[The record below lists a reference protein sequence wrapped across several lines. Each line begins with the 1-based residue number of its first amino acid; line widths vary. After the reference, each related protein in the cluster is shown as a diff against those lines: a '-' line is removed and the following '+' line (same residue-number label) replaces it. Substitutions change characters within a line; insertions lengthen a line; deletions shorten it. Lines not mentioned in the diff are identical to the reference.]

1 MTLCHIFSHYLQFG
15 AFQLES
21 DQHIH
26 HNRYINRELAWIQFN
41 KRVLEEAKNDH
52 HPLLERLKFL
62 IIFTTNLDEFF
73 MIRVSGLKEQYLQNS
88 SELSADGLQAKD
100 QLKNIRASLLPLIEE
115 HELCF
120 NNEVLT
126 SMSKQ
131 GIKIVDLS
139 DLNEGHSAYVK
150 SLFVTDI
157 LPVLTPLAI
166 DPGHPFPRLLNR
178 SLNIVFLLTDHKKV
192 TSKVAVLQVPPILSR
207 LVGINIHPSHQS
219 YVLLEKIIQ
228 EHADILFPG
237 FTIQES
243 HCFRVTRDADLD
255 IAYDEAEDLMNEIA
269 EQVRH
274 RRWGTDAVRLEV
286 EASTSPE
293 VVTMLTNALELTQED
308 VYLTHI
314 PLNMSDFYTF
324 YKLDRPQLKDA
335 PFLSRQY
342 QEFMGTSDEMF
353 ESIKK
358 KDILVH
364 HPFDSFTS
372 SVVRFLQSSATDPN
386 VLAIKITLYR
396 AGGSSPVIEALKTA
410 AVNGKQV
417 TAFVEL
423 RARFDE
429 ENNINWAKE
438 LENVGV
444 HVVYGVLGLKIH
456 SKIAMVVRKE
466 HKIRTYLHLS
476 TGNYNVTTSRLYTD
490 IGYFTSRED
499 FVNDAIHLFNMLT
512 GYSHHEHW
520 DRFSV
525 APHHLRNDILDL
537 ISRETSLSTKE
548 NPGRIIAKMNALVDR
563 DIIDALYK
571 ASQKGVSIDLLIRG
585 VCCLIPNIPG
595 LSDNIRVK
603 SVIGRFLEHSRIFYF
618 GNNQKPEIY
627 LSSADW
633 MPRNFNNRV
642 EIMYPILDKR
652 SFSVLEHIL
661 AGYLMDNVSSWIM
674 DENGDYK
681 RQHIKD
687 DSFNIQQQLLKEL
700 SIGKQYPIKLRSL

>member
-1 MTLCHIFSHYLQFG
+1 MYLNHNLRQHSPNRLCYMEDSSLQYQYF
-15 AFQLES
+15 
-21 DQHIH
+21 
-26 HNRYINRELAWIQFN
+26 NRELAWIEFN
-41 KRVLEEAKNDH
+41 KRVLEEATSDY

-73 MIRVSGLKEQYLQNS
+73 MIRISGLKEQFIQQSN
-88 SELSADGLQAKD
+88 ELSADGLTASQ
-100 QLKNIRASLLPLIEE
+100 QLFRIREQLLPLIES
-115 HELCF
+115 HEDLF
-120 NNEVLT
+120 NTIILP
-126 SMSKQ
+126 SLAKQ
-131 GIKIVDLS
+131 GIKLVNLN
-139 DLNEGHSAYVK
+139 DLNEGHSAYIK
-150 SLFVTDI
+150 GLFVSDI

-178 SLNIVFLLTDHKKV
+178 SLNIVFLLTDHKKSH
-192 TSKVAVLQVPPILSR
+192 SKVAVLQVPPILQR
-207 LVGINIHPSHQS
+207 LVPINIHPNHQS
-219 YVLLEKIIQ
+219 FVFLEHIIQ

-237 FTIQES
+237 YTVQES
-243 HCFRVTRDADLD
+243 HFFRVTRDADLD
-255 IAYDEAEDLMNEIA
+255 IAYDEAEDLMSEIA

-286 EASTSPE
+286 DASTSKD
-293 VVTMLTNALELTQED
+293 VIAMLTNALEITDED

-314 PLNMSDFYTF
+314 PLNMSDLYTL
-324 YKLDRPQLKDA
+324 YKIDKPQLKDV
-335 PFLSRQY
+335 PFLSRQIP
-342 QEFMGTSDEMF
+342 EFLGSASELF
-353 ESIKK
+353 EHIKK

-372 SVVRFLQSSATDPN
+372 SVVRFLQAAATDQD

-410 AVNGKQV
+410 AQNGKQV

-456 SKIAMVVRKE
+456 SKITMVVRKE
-466 HKIRTYLHLS
+466 HKIRTYLHLN

-490 IGYFTSRED
+490 IGYFTCRED

-525 APHHLRNDILDL
+525 APDDLRLTLLDL
-537 ISRETSLSTKE
+537 ISHETTQAKQGK
-548 NPGRIIAKMNALVDR
+548 PGKIIAKMNALVDR

-571 ASQKGVSIDLLIRG
+571 ASQSGVSIDLIVRG

-595 LSDNIRVK
+595 LSEHIRVK

-618 GNNQKPEIY
+618 GNAGDPKLF

-642 EIMYPILDKR
+642 EIMFPILDKR
-652 SFSVLEHIL
+652 SFAMLEHIL
-661 AGYLMDNVSSWIM
+661 SGYLNDTKSSWLLTEQGTYEKN
-674 DENGDYK
+674 DKHSPEL
-681 RQHIKD
+681 
-687 DSFNIQQQLLKEL
+687 NIQQSFLNEL
-700 SIGKQYPIKLRSL
+700 SAFKQFPTKLRSL

>member
-1 MTLCHIFSHYLQFG
+1 LIFCKKNQKSEISTLDKEVITPQYHYF
-15 AFQLES
+15 
-21 DQHIH
+21 
-26 HNRYINRELAWIQFN
+26 NRELAWIEFN
-41 KRVLEEAKNDH
+41 KRVLNEAQSDR

-73 MIRVSGLKEQYLQNS
+73 MIRISGLKEQYLQNS
-88 SELSADGLQAKD
+88 NELSADGLTATQ
-100 QLKNIRASLLPLIEE
+100 QLHEIRNQLLPLIGT
-115 HELCF
+115 HEALF
-120 NNEVLT
+120 NSE
-126 SMSKQ
+126 
-131 GIKIVDLS
+131 IVPSLAKLGVKLIDLN
-139 DLNEGHSAYVK
+139 DLNEGHAAYLK
-150 SLFVTDI
+150 GLFVTDI

-178 SLNIVFLLTDHKKV
+178 SLNIVFLLSDHKKNH
-192 TSKVAVLQVPPILSR
+192 SKVAVLQLPPILQR
-207 LVGINIHPSHQS
+207 LVPINIHPNHQS
-219 YVLLEKIIQ
+219 FVLLEKIIQ

-237 FTIQES
+237 YTVQES

-255 IAYDEAEDLMNEIA
+255 IAYDEAEDLMSEIA

-286 EASTSPE
+286 EASTSPD
-293 VVTMLTNALELTQED
+293 VVKMLAHALDISNDD
-308 VYLTHI
+308 VYLTQI
-314 PLNMSDFYTF
+314 PLNMSDFYTL
-324 YKLDRPQLKDA
+324 YKLDKPQLKDT
-335 PFLSRQY
+335 PFLSRQFP
-342 QEFMGTSDEMF
+342 EFLGTSSEIF
-353 ESIKK
+353 ENIKR

-372 SVVRFLQSSATDPN
+372 SVVRFLQASADDPD

-396 AGGSSPVIEALKTA
+396 AGGSSPVIAALKKA
-410 AVNGKQV
+410 AQNGKQV

-429 ENNINWAKE
+429 ENNIIWAKE

-456 SKIAMVVRKE
+456 CKIAMVVRKE
-466 HKIRTYLHLS
+466 HKIRTYLHLN

-490 IGYFTSRED
+490 IGYFTCRED

-525 APHHLRNDILDL
+525 APDDLRLNIIDL
-537 ISRETSLSTKE
+537 IAKETIQAAQGK
-548 NPGRIIAKMNALVDR
+548 PAKIIAKMNALVDR

-571 ASQKGVSIDLLIRG
+571 ASQNGVSIDLIVRG
-585 VCCLIPNIPG
+585 VCCLIPNVPG
-595 LSDNIRVK
+595 ISQNIRVR

-618 GNNQKPEIY
+618 ENAGEPKMF

-642 EIMYPILDKR
+642 EIMFPILDKR
-652 SFSVLEHIL
+652 SFAILEHIL
-661 AGYLMDNVSSWIM
+661 SGYLMDTETSWILLN
-674 DENGDYK
+674 DGTYVRNSSTT
-681 RQHIKD
+681 HPL
-687 DSFNIQQQLLKEL
+687 NIQHSFLKEL
-700 SIGKQYPIKLRSL
+700 LTSKQYPTKLRTL

>member
-1 MTLCHIFSHYLQFG
+1 MENNTI
-15 AFQLES
+15 
-21 DQHIH
+21 IPK
-26 HNRYINRELAWIQFN
+26 YINREIAWIRFN
-41 KRVLEEAKNDH
+41 ERVLQEAYNTS

-73 MIRVSGLKEQYLQNS
+73 MIRMSGLKEQVLQHAI
-88 SELSADGLQAKD
+88 ELSIDGLTPGE
-100 QLKNIRASLLPLIEE
+100 QLHTLRSMLLPLLAL
-115 HELCF
+115 HEKCYTHEIMPAL
-120 NNEVLT
+120 
-126 SMSKQ
+126 SKQ
-131 GIKIVDLS
+131 GIKLLELS
-139 DLNEGHSAYVK
+139 DLNESHQAYVRG
-150 SLFVTDI
+150 LFVTDI

-178 SLNIVFLLTDHKKV
+178 SLNIVFLLKDEKKAG
-192 TSKVAVLQVPPILSR
+192 SKVAVLQVPPILDR
-207 LVGINIHPSHQS
+207 LVAINVHPSRQTFI
-219 YVLLEKIIQ
+219 LLEKIIQ

-237 FTIQES
+237 FTISES

-255 IAYDEAEDLMNEIA
+255 IAYDEAEDLMLEIA

-286 EASTSPE
+286 ESSTSKD
-293 VVTMLTNALELTQED
+293 VVEMLCKSLDITSED
-308 VYLTHI
+308 IYFSDI
-314 PLNMSDFYTF
+314 PLNLNDFYTL
-324 YKLDRPQLKDA
+324 YKIDKPQLKDS

-342 QEFMGTSDEMF
+342 PEFMGTSAEMF
-353 ESIKK
+353 DHIKK

-372 SVVRFLQSSATDPN
+372 SVVRFLQAASTDEQ

-396 AGGSSPVIEALKTA
+396 AGGSSPVIEALKIA
-410 AVNGKQV
+410 AENGKQV

-429 ENNINWAKE
+429 ENNINWARE

-456 SKIAMVVRKE
+456 SKIAMIVRKE

-476 TGNYNVTTSRLYTD
+476 TGNYNVSTSRLYTD
-490 IGYFTSRED
+490 IGYFTCRED
-499 FVNDAIHLFNMLT
+499 FVNDALHLFNMLT

-525 APHHLRNDILDL
+525 APEDLRNDVLDL
-537 ISRETSLSTKE
+537 ISRETQHSTPEK
-548 NPGRIIAKMNALVDR
+548 PGRIVAKMNALVDR
-563 DIIDALYK
+563 QIIDALYK
-571 ASQKGVSIDLLIRG
+571 ASQKGVKIELIIRG
-585 VCCLIPNIPG
+585 MCSLIPNIPG
-595 LSDNIRVK
+595 MSENITVK

-618 GNNQKPEIY
+618 ANNGSPEIF

-642 EIMYPILDKR
+642 EIMFPILDKK
-652 SFSVLEHIL
+652 SFSILEHIL
-661 AGYLMDNVSSWIM
+661 SIYLEDNATSWILTQTG
-674 DENGDYK
+674 EYVKSSHGDSG
-681 RQHIKD
+681 H
-687 DSFNIQQQLLKEL
+687 NAQLYFLRELTTFKSLPAKLKTL
-700 SIGKQYPIKLRSL
+700 

>member
-1 MTLCHIFSHYLQFG
+1 MDKTIP
-15 AFQLES
+15 
-21 DQHIH
+21 
-26 HNRYINRELAWIQFN
+26 RYINREVAWVRFN
-41 KRVLEEAKNDH
+41 ERVLQEAYNQS

-73 MIRVSGLKEQYLQNS
+73 MIRISGLKEQLLQHAID
-88 SELSADGLQAKD
+88 LSVDGLTTAE
-100 QLKNIRASLLPLIEE
+100 QLHRLRTMLLPLHTAHEE
-115 HELCF
+115 CYKNDIMPAL
-120 NNEVLT
+120 
-126 SMSKQ
+126 SKQ
-131 GIKIVDLS
+131 GIKLLELS
-139 DLNEGHSAYVK
+139 DLNESHQAYVK
-150 SLFVTDI
+150 GLFVTDI

-178 SLNIVFLLTDHKKV
+178 SLNIVFLLKDEKKV
-192 TSKVAVLQVPPILSR
+192 GSKVAVLQVPPILDR
-207 LVGINIHPSHQS
+207 LVSINVHPSHQTFI
-219 YVLLEKIIQ
+219 LLEKIIQ
-228 EHADILFPG
+228 ENADILFPG
-237 FTIQES
+237 FTISES

-255 IAYDEAEDLMNEIA
+255 IAYDEAEDLMSEIA

-286 EASTSPE
+286 ESSTSKD
-293 VVTMLTNALELTQED
+293 VVQMLCKSMNISND
-308 VYLTHI
+308 DIYFSDI
-314 PLNMSDFYTF
+314 PLNLSDFYTL
-324 YKLDRPQLKDA
+324 YKVDKPQLNDT
-335 PFLSRQY
+335 PFLSRQFP
-342 QEFMGTSDEMF
+342 EFLGASSEIFDH
-353 ESIKK
+353 IKK

-372 SVVRFLQSSATDPN
+372 SVVRFLQSASIDDQ

-396 AGGSSPVIEALKTA
+396 AGGSSPVIEALKIA
-410 AVNGKQV
+410 AENGKQV

-476 TGNYNVTTSRLYTD
+476 TGNYNVSTSRVYTD
-490 IGYFTSRED
+490 IGYFTCRED

-525 APHHLRNDILDL
+525 APDHLRNDVLDL
-537 ISRETSLSTKE
+537 ISREAEYSTHEK
-548 NPGRIIAKMNALVDR
+548 PGRIVAKMNALVDR
-563 DIIDALYK
+563 QVIDALYK
-571 ASQKGVSIDLLIRG
+571 ASQKGVKIELIIRG
-585 VCCLIPNIPG
+585 VCSLIPNIPG
-595 LSDNIRVK
+595 LSENITVK

-618 GNNQKPEIY
+618 SNNGKSEIY

-642 EIMYPILDKR
+642 EIMFPILDKK
-652 SFSVLEHIL
+652 SFSLLEHVLSI
-661 AGYLMDNVSSWIM
+661 YLEDNSASWKLNE
-674 DENGDYK
+674 DGEYTRPLQREDGFNS
-681 RQHIKD
+681 QHY
-687 DSFNIQQQLLKEL
+687 FLKEL
-700 SIGKQYPIKLRSL
+700 TTFKSIPAKLKTL

>member
-1 MTLCHIFSHYLQFG
+1 MDTAIP
-15 AFQLES
+15 
-21 DQHIH
+21 
-26 HNRYINRELAWIQFN
+26 RYINREVAWVRFN
-41 KRVLEEAKNDH
+41 ERVLQEANNQS

-73 MIRVSGLKEQYLQNS
+73 MIRMSGLKEQLLQHAID
-88 SELSADGLQAKD
+88 LSVDGLTPAE
-100 QLKNIRASLLPLIEE
+100 QLHRLRTMLLPLHTAHEE
-115 HELCF
+115 CYKNDIMPAL
-120 NNEVLT
+120 
-126 SMSKQ
+126 SKQ
-131 GIKIVDLS
+131 GIKLLELS
-139 DLNEGHSAYVK
+139 DLNESHQAYVK
-150 SLFVTDI
+150 GLFVTDI

-178 SLNIVFLLTDHKKV
+178 SLNIVFLLKDEKKAG
-192 TSKVAVLQVPPILSR
+192 SKVAVLQVPPILDR
-207 LVGINIHPSHQS
+207 LVSINVHPSHQTFI
-219 YVLLEKIIQ
+219 LLEKIIQ
-228 EHADILFPG
+228 ENADILFPG
-237 FTIQES
+237 FKISES

-255 IAYDEAEDLMNEIA
+255 IAYDEAEDLMSEIA

-286 EASTSPE
+286 ESSTSKD
-293 VVTMLTNALELTQED
+293 VVQMLCKSMNINND
-308 VYLTHI
+308 DIYFSDI
-314 PLNMSDFYTF
+314 PLNLSDFYTL
-324 YKLDRPQLKDA
+324 YKVDKPQLKDT

-342 QEFMGTSDEMF
+342 PEFLGASSEIFDH
-353 ESIKK
+353 IKK

-372 SVVRFLQSSATDPN
+372 SVVRFLQAASTDDQ

-396 AGGSSPVIEALKTA
+396 AGGSSPVIEALKIA
-410 AVNGKQV
+410 AENGKQV

-476 TGNYNVTTSRLYTD
+476 TGNYNVSTSRVYTD
-490 IGYFTSRED
+490 IGYFTCRED

-525 APHHLRNDILDL
+525 APDHLRNDVLDL
-537 ISRETSLSTKE
+537 ISREAEQSTHEK
-548 NPGRIIAKMNALVDR
+548 PGRIVAKMNALVDR
-563 DIIDALYK
+563 QVIDALYK
-571 ASQKGVSIDLLIRG
+571 ASQKGVKIELIIRG
-585 VCCLIPNIPG
+585 VCSLIPNIPG
-595 LSDNIRVK
+595 LSENITVK

-618 GNNQKPEIY
+618 SNNGKSEIY

-642 EIMYPILDKR
+642 EIMFPILDKK
-652 SFSVLEHIL
+652 SFSLLEH
-661 AGYLMDNVSSWIM
+661 V
-674 DENGDYK
+674 
-681 RQHIKD
+681 
-687 DSFNIQQQLLKEL
+687 L
-700 SIGKQYPIKLRSL
+700 SIYLEDNSASWKLNENCEYTRPLQR

>member
-1 MTLCHIFSHYLQFG
+1 
-15 AFQLES
+15 LEN
-21 DQHIH
+21 IEKTVP
-26 HNRYINRELAWIQFN
+26 RYINREIAWVRFN
-41 KRVLEEAKNDH
+41 ERVLQEAYNLA
-52 HPLLERLKFL
+52 HPILERLKFL

-73 MIRVSGLKEQYLQNS
+73 MIRMSGLKEQLLQHAI
-88 SELSADGLQAKD
+88 ELSVDGLTPSE
-100 QLKNIRASLLPLIEE
+100 QLQKLRSMLLPLHAAHEE
-115 HELCF
+115 CYK
-120 NNEVLT
+120 NEIMPAL
-126 SMSKQ
+126 SKA
-131 GIKIVDLS
+131 GIKLLELS
-139 DLNEGHSAYVK
+139 DLNESHQAYVK
-150 SLFVTDI
+150 GLFVSDI

-178 SLNIVFLLTDHKKV
+178 SLNIVFLLKDDKKV
-192 TSKVAVLQVPPILSR
+192 GSKVAVLQVPPILDR
-207 LVGINIHPSHQS
+207 LVNINVHPSHNTFI
-219 YVLLEKIIQ
+219 LLEKIIQ

-237 FTIQES
+237 FTISES

-255 IAYDEAEDLMNEIA
+255 IAYDEAEDLMSEIA

-286 EASTSPE
+286 ESSISKD
-293 VVTMLTNALELTQED
+293 VVQMLCKSMAISND
-308 VYLTHI
+308 DIYFSDI
-314 PLNMSDFYTF
+314 PLNLSDFYTL
-324 YKLDRPQLKDA
+324 YKIDKPQLKDT

-342 QEFMGTSDEMF
+342 PEFLGSSSDIF
-353 ESIKK
+353 DNIKK

-372 SVVRFLQSSATDPN
+372 SVVRFLQAASTDDQ

-396 AGGSSPVIEALKTA
+396 AGGSSPVIEALKIA
-410 AVNGKQV
+410 AENGKQV

-429 ENNINWAKE
+429 ENNINWARE

-466 HKIRTYLHLS
+466 HKIRTYLHVS
-476 TGNYNVTTSRLYTD
+476 TGNYNVSTSRLYTD
-490 IGYFTSRED
+490 IGYFTCRED

-525 APHHLRNDILDL
+525 APDHLRNDVLDL
-537 ISRETSLSTKE
+537 ISRETENSTPEK
-548 NPGRIIAKMNALVDR
+548 PGRIVAKMNALVDR
-563 DIIDALYK
+563 QIIDALYK
-571 ASQKGVSIDLLIRG
+571 ASQKGVKIELIIRG
-585 VCCLIPNIPG
+585 VCSLIPNIPG
-595 LSDNIRVK
+595 LSDNINVK

-618 GNNQKPEIY
+618 SNNGKPEIY

-642 EIMYPILDKR
+642 EIMFPILDKK
-652 SFSVLEHIL
+652 SFSLLEHVLSI
-661 AGYLMDNVSSWIM
+661 YLEDTSACWKLNA
-674 DENGDYK
+674 NGEYT
-681 RQHIKD
+681 R
-687 DSFNIQQQLLKEL
+687 QQQREAGFNAQHYFLKEL
-700 SIGKQYPIKLRSL
+700 TTFKSIPAKLKTL

>member
-1 MTLCHIFSHYLQFG
+1 MCVIDILHELDLSSEHYLNT
-15 AFQLES
+15 ES
-21 DQHIH
+21 HLPQQS
-26 HNRYINRELAWIQFN
+26 YFNRELAWIEFN
-41 KRVLEEAKNDH
+41 KRVLEEAYNTH

-73 MIRVSGLKEQYLQNS
+73 MIRISGLKEQYIQNNI
-88 SELSADGLQAKD
+88 ELSPDGLTASE
-100 QLKNIRASLLPLIEE
+100 QLMKIRERLLPLLEL
-115 HELCF
+115 HERCF
-120 NNEVLT
+120 ITDIAPTLA
-126 SMSKQ
+126 KQ
-131 GIKIVDLS
+131 GIRLVELS
-139 DLNEGHSAYVK
+139 DLNEGHSAFVK

-178 SLNIVFLLTDHKKV
+178 SINIVFLLTDHKHS
-192 TSKVAVLQVPPILSR
+192 TSKVAVLQVPPILQR
-207 LVGINIHPSHQS
+207 LVNINIHPQHQS
-219 YVLLEKIIQ
+219 YVLMEKIIQ

-237 FTIQES
+237 YTVQES

-255 IAYDEAEDLMNEIA
+255 IAYDEAEDLMTEIA

-286 EASTSPE
+286 EASTSSE
-293 VVTMLTNALELTQED
+293 VVEMLSHALEITKDD
-308 VYLTHI
+308 VYLTNI
-314 PLNMSDFYTF
+314 PLNMSDFYTV
-324 YKLDRPQLKDA
+324 YKIDKPQLKDA

-342 QEFMGTSDEMF
+342 PEFMGTSSEMF
-353 ESIKK
+353 ENLKK
-358 KDILVH
+358 SDILVH

-372 SVVRFLQSSATDPN
+372 SVVRFLQSSAIDPD

-410 AVNGKQV
+410 AENGKQV

-476 TGNYNVTTSRLYTD
+476 TGNYNVSTSRLYTD

-525 APHHLRNDILDL
+525 APEHLRLDILDL
-537 ISRETSLSTKE
+537 ITRETTLASQGKG
-548 NPGRIIAKMNALVDR
+548 GRIIAKLNALVDR

-571 ASQKGVSIDLLIRG
+571 ASHHGVSIDLIVRG

-595 LSDNIRVK
+595 ISDNIRVR

-618 GNNQKPEIY
+618 GHAGEPKMY
-627 LSSADW
+627 VSSADW
-633 MPRNFNNRV
+633 MPRNFNNRI
-642 EIMYPILDKR
+642 EIMFPILDKR
-652 SFSVLEHIL
+652 SFSILEHIL
-661 AGYLMDNVSSWIM
+661 SGYLADTDSSWILQNDGNYEKCTSGNM
-674 DENGDYK
+674 
-681 RQHIKD
+681 
-687 DSFNIQQQLLKEL
+687 NIQQSFLKEL
-700 SIGKQYPIKLRSL
+700 STFKHYPTKLRTI

>member
-1 MTLCHIFSHYLQFG
+1 LEHIEQSVPT
-15 AFQLES
+15 
-21 DQHIH
+21 
-26 HNRYINRELAWIQFN
+26 YINREIAWVRFN
-41 KRVLEEAKNDH
+41 ERVLQEAYNSS

-73 MIRVSGLKEQYLQNS
+73 MIRMSGLKEQLLQHAI
-88 SELSADGLQAKD
+88 ELSVDGLTPSE
-100 QLKNIRASLLPLIEE
+100 QLQTIRSMLLPLISS
-115 HELCF
+115 HEKCYTDEIMPALSKHGIRLLELMDI
-120 NNEVLT
+120 NE
-126 SMSKQ
+126 SHQ
-131 GIKIVDLS
+131 AYIK
-139 DLNEGHSAYVK
+139 G
-150 SLFVTDI
+150 LFVTDI

-178 SLNIVFLLTDHKKV
+178 SLNIVFLLKDEQKLG
-192 TSKVAVLQVPPILSR
+192 SKVAVLQVPPILDR
-207 LVGINIHPSHQS
+207 LVSINVHPSQQTFI
-219 YVLLEKIIQ
+219 LLEKIIQ

-237 FTIQES
+237 YTISES

-255 IAYDEAEDLMNEIA
+255 IAYDEAEDLMSEIA

-286 EASTSPE
+286 ESSTSQS
-293 VVTMLTNALELTQED
+293 VVHMLCKSMDIGMND
-308 VYLTHI
+308 VYYSDI
-314 PLNMSDFYTF
+314 PLNLSDFYTI
-324 YKLDRPQLKDA
+324 YKLDKPQLKDT

-342 QEFMGTSDEMF
+342 PEFMGTSSDIF
-353 ESIKK
+353 DQIKK
-358 KDILVH
+358 KDLLVH

-372 SVVRFLQSSATDPN
+372 SVVRFLQAASTDDQ

-396 AGGSSPVIEALKTA
+396 AGGSSPVIEALKIA
-410 AVNGKQV
+410 AENGKQV

-476 TGNYNVTTSRLYTD
+476 TGNYNVSTSRVYTD
-490 IGYFTSRED
+490 IGYFTCRED

-525 APHHLRNDILDL
+525 APDHLRTDILDL
-537 ISRETSLSTKE
+537 ISRETNTSTTEK
-548 NPGRIIAKMNALVDR
+548 PGRIIAKMNALVDR
-563 DIIDALYK
+563 QVIDALYK
-571 ASQKGVSIDLLIRG
+571 ASQKGVNIHLIIRG
-585 VCCLIPNIPG
+585 VCSLIPNIPG
-595 LSDNIRVK
+595 LSENITVT

-618 GNNQKPEIY
+618 ANNGSPEIY

-642 EIMYPILDKR
+642 EIMFPILDKR
-652 SFSVLEHIL
+652 SFSLMEHIL
-661 AGYLMDNVSSWIM
+661 SIYMEDNASTWKLSSTG
-674 DENGDYK
+674 EYVRPLHNNAPFNA
-681 RQHIKD
+681 QHH
-687 DSFNIQQQLLKEL
+687 FLKEL
-700 SIGKQYPIKLRSL
+700 LSFKTIPAKLKSL

>member
-1 MTLCHIFSHYLQFG
+1 MNTESYLPQQSYF
-15 AFQLES
+15 
-21 DQHIH
+21 
-26 HNRYINRELAWIQFN
+26 NRELAWIEFN
-41 KRVLEEAKNDH
+41 KRVLEEAYNTH

-73 MIRVSGLKEQYLQNS
+73 MIRISGLKEQYIQNNI
-88 SELSADGLQAKD
+88 ELSSDGLTASE
-100 QLKNIRASLLPLIEE
+100 QLIKIRERLLPLLEL
-115 HELCF
+115 HERCF
-120 NNEVLT
+120 TTDIAPSLA
-126 SMSKQ
+126 KQ
-131 GIKIVDLS
+131 GIRLVELS
-139 DLNEGHSAYVK
+139 DLNEGHSAFVK

-178 SLNIVFLLTDHKKV
+178 SINIVFLLTDHKQS
-192 TSKVAVLQVPPILSR
+192 TSKVAVLQVPPILQR
-207 LVGINIHPSHQS
+207 LVDINIHPQHQS

-237 FTIQES
+237 YTVQES

-255 IAYDEAEDLMNEIA
+255 IAYDEAEDLMSEIA

-286 EASTSPE
+286 EASTSSE
-293 VVTMLTNALELTQED
+293 VVEMLTLALQITKDD
-308 VYLTHI
+308 VYLTDI
-314 PLNMSDFYTF
+314 PLNMSDFYTV
-324 YKLDRPQLKDA
+324 YKIDKPQLKDA

-342 QEFMGTSDEMF
+342 SEFMGTSSEMF
-353 ESIKK
+353 ESLKK
-358 KDILVH
+358 RDILVH

-372 SVVRFLQSSATDPN
+372 SVVRFLQSSAIDPD

-410 AVNGKQV
+410 AENGKQV

-476 TGNYNVTTSRLYTD
+476 TGNYNVSTSRLYTD

-525 APHHLRNDILDL
+525 APEHLRLDIIDL
-537 ISRETSLSTKE
+537 ITRETTLASQGKG
-548 NPGRIIAKMNALVDR
+548 GRIIAKLNALVDR
-563 DIIDALYK
+563 DVIDALYK
-571 ASQKGVSIDLLIRG
+571 ASQHGVSIDLIVRG

-595 LSDNIRVK
+595 FSDNIRVR

-618 GNNQKPEIY
+618 GHAGDPKMY
-627 LSSADW
+627 VSSADW
-633 MPRNFNNRV
+633 MPRNFNNRI
-642 EIMYPILDKR
+642 EIMFPILDKR
-652 SFSVLEHIL
+652 SFSILEHIL
-661 AGYLMDNVSSWIM
+661 SGYLADTDSSWILKNDGTYEKYTSGNM
-674 DENGDYK
+674 NVQE
-681 RQHIKD
+681 
-687 DSFNIQQQLLKEL
+687 SFLKEL
-700 SIGKQYPIKLRSL
+700 TTFKHYPTKLRTL

>member
-1 MTLCHIFSHYLQFG
+1 MCVIDNLQIYHYISEYYLNTDSSTPKNIYF
-15 AFQLES
+15 
-21 DQHIH
+21 
-26 HNRYINRELAWIQFN
+26 NRELAWIEFN
-41 KRVLEEAKNDH
+41 RRVLEEAYNTH

-73 MIRVSGLKEQYLQNS
+73 MIRISGLKEQFIQNNI
-88 SELSADGLQAKD
+88 ELSLDGLTASE
-100 QLKNIRASLLPLIEE
+100 QLHNIRQMLLPIIKL
-115 HELCF
+115 HEQCF
-120 NNEVLT
+120 SSDILP
-126 SMSKQ
+126 SLSKQ
-131 GIKIVDLS
+131 GVRLIELK
-139 DLNEGHSAYVK
+139 DLNEGHAAFIK
-150 SLFVTDI
+150 GLFVSDI

-178 SLNIVFLLTDHKKV
+178 SINIVFLLTEKKKS
-192 TSKVAVLQVPPILSR
+192 TSKVAVLQVPPILQR
-207 LVGINIHPSHQS
+207 FVNINVHPNHQS

-228 EHADILFPG
+228 EHAEILFPG
-237 FTIQES
+237 FTVQES

-255 IAYDEAEDLMNEIA
+255 IAYDEAEDLMSEIA

-286 EASTSPE
+286 EASTSEE
-293 VVTMLTNALELTQED
+293 VVDMLIHALEITKDD
-308 VYLTHI
+308 VYLTDI
-314 PLNMSDFYTF
+314 PLNISDFYTI
-324 YKLDRPQLKDA
+324 YKLDKPQLKDT

-342 QEFMGTSDEMF
+342 PEFMGTSAEMF
-353 ESIKK
+353 ENIKK
-358 KDILVH
+358 RDILVH

-372 SVVRFLQSSATDPN
+372 SVVRFLQYSAVDPD

-410 AVNGKQV
+410 AENGKQV

-456 SKIAMVVRKE
+456 SKIAMIVRKE

-476 TGNYNVTTSRLYTD
+476 TGNYNVSTSRIYTD
-490 IGYFTSRED
+490 IGYFTCRED

-525 APHHLRNDILDL
+525 APDDLRLDIIEL
-537 ISRETSLSTKE
+537 ITRETMLASQGK
-548 NPGRIIAKMNALVDR
+548 PGRIIAKLNALVDR

-571 ASQKGVSIDLLIRG
+571 ASQNGVSIDLIVRG
-585 VCCLIPNIPG
+585 VCCLAPNIPG
-595 LSDNIRVK
+595 LSDNIRVR

-618 GNNQKPEIY
+618 QHGGDPKMFV
-627 LSSADW
+627 SSADW
-633 MPRNFNNRV
+633 MPRNFNNRI
-642 EIMYPILDKR
+642 EIMFPILDKR
-652 SFSVLEHIL
+652 SFSILEHIL
-661 AGYLMDNVSSWIM
+661 SGYLSDTDSSWILQQDGTYIRNNPGNM
-674 DENGDYK
+674 
-681 RQHIKD
+681 
-687 DSFNIQQQLLKEL
+687 NIQHSFLNEL
-700 SIGKQYPIKLRSL
+700 STFKHYPTKLRTL

>member
-1 MTLCHIFSHYLQFG
+1 MCVIDILHELDLSSEHYLNT
-15 AFQLES
+15 ES
-21 DQHIH
+21 HLPQQS
-26 HNRYINRELAWIQFN
+26 YFNRELAWIEFN
-41 KRVLEEAKNDH
+41 KRVLEEAYNTH

-73 MIRVSGLKEQYLQNS
+73 MIRISGLKEQYIQNNI
-88 SELSADGLQAKD
+88 ELSPDGLTASE
-100 QLKNIRASLLPLIEE
+100 QLMKIRERLLPLLEL
-115 HELCF
+115 HERCF
-120 NNEVLT
+120 ITDIAPTLA
-126 SMSKQ
+126 KQ
-131 GIKIVDLS
+131 GIRLVELS
-139 DLNEGHSAYVK
+139 DLNEGHSAFVK

-178 SLNIVFLLTDHKKV
+178 SINIVFLLTDHKHS
-192 TSKVAVLQVPPILSR
+192 TSKVAVLQVPPILQR
-207 LVGINIHPSHQS
+207 LVNINIHPQHQS
-219 YVLLEKIIQ
+219 YVLMEKIIQ

-237 FTIQES
+237 YTVQES

-255 IAYDEAEDLMNEIA
+255 IAYDEAEDLMTEIA

-286 EASTSPE
+286 EASTSSE
-293 VVTMLTNALELTQED
+293 VVEMLSHALEITKDD
-308 VYLTHI
+308 VYLTNI
-314 PLNMSDFYTF
+314 PLNMSDFYTV
-324 YKLDRPQLKDA
+324 YKIDKPQLKDA

-342 QEFMGTSDEMF
+342 PEFMGTSSEMF
-353 ESIKK
+353 ENLKK
-358 KDILVH
+358 RDILVH

-372 SVVRFLQSSATDPN
+372 SVVRFLQSSAIDPD

-410 AVNGKQV
+410 AENGKQV

-476 TGNYNVTTSRLYTD
+476 TGNYNVSTSRLYTD

-525 APHHLRNDILDL
+525 APEHLRLDILDL
-537 ISRETSLSTKE
+537 ITRETTLASQGKG
-548 NPGRIIAKMNALVDR
+548 GRIIAKLNALVDR

-571 ASQKGVSIDLLIRG
+571 ASHHGVSIDLIVRG

-595 LSDNIRVK
+595 ISDNIRVR

-618 GNNQKPEIY
+618 GHAGEPKMY
-627 LSSADW
+627 VSSADW
-633 MPRNFNNRV
+633 MPRNFNNRI
-642 EIMYPILDKR
+642 EIMFPILDKR
-652 SFSVLEHIL
+652 SFSILEHIL
-661 AGYLMDNVSSWIM
+661 SGYLADTDSSWILQNDGNYEKCTSGNM
-674 DENGDYK
+674 
-681 RQHIKD
+681 
-687 DSFNIQQQLLKEL
+687 NIQQSFLKEL
-700 SIGKQYPIKLRSL
+700 STFKHYPTKLRTI

>member
-1 MTLCHIFSHYLQFG
+1 MCVIDILHELDLSSEHYLNT
-15 AFQLES
+15 ES
-21 DQHIH
+21 HLPQQS
-26 HNRYINRELAWIQFN
+26 YFNRELAWIEFN
-41 KRVLEEAKNDH
+41 KRVLEEAYNTH

-73 MIRVSGLKEQYLQNS
+73 MIRISGLKEQYIQNNI
-88 SELSADGLQAKD
+88 ELSPDGLTASE
-100 QLKNIRASLLPLIEE
+100 QLMKIRERLLPLLEL
-115 HELCF
+115 HERCF
-120 NNEVLT
+120 TTDIAPTLA
-126 SMSKQ
+126 KQ
-131 GIKIVDLS
+131 GIRLVELS
-139 DLNEGHSAYVK
+139 DLNEGHSAFVK

-178 SLNIVFLLTDHKKV
+178 SINIVFLLTDHKHS
-192 TSKVAVLQVPPILSR
+192 TSKVAVLQVPPILQR
-207 LVGINIHPSHQS
+207 LVNINIHPQHQS
-219 YVLLEKIIQ
+219 YVLMEKIIQ

-237 FTIQES
+237 YTVQES

-255 IAYDEAEDLMNEIA
+255 IAYDEAEDLMTEIA

-286 EASTSPE
+286 EASTSSE
-293 VVTMLTNALELTQED
+293 VVEMLSHALEITKDD
-308 VYLTHI
+308 VYLTNI
-314 PLNMSDFYTF
+314 PLNMSDFYTV
-324 YKLDRPQLKDA
+324 YKIDKPQLKDA

-342 QEFMGTSDEMF
+342 PEFMGTSSEMF
-353 ESIKK
+353 ENLKK
-358 KDILVH
+358 SDILVH

-372 SVVRFLQSSATDPN
+372 SVVRFLQSSAIDPD

-410 AVNGKQV
+410 AENGKQV

-476 TGNYNVTTSRLYTD
+476 TGNYNVSTSRLYTD

-525 APHHLRNDILDL
+525 APEHLRLDILDL
-537 ISRETSLSTKE
+537 ITRETTLASQGKG
-548 NPGRIIAKMNALVDR
+548 GRIIAKLNALVDR

-571 ASQKGVSIDLLIRG
+571 ASHHGVSIDLIVRG

-595 LSDNIRVK
+595 ISDNIRVR

-618 GNNQKPEIY
+618 GHAGEPKMY
-627 LSSADW
+627 VSSADW
-633 MPRNFNNRV
+633 MPRNFNNRI
-642 EIMYPILDKR
+642 EIMFPILDKR
-652 SFSVLEHIL
+652 SFSILEHIL
-661 AGYLMDNVSSWIM
+661 SGYLADTDSSWILQNDGNYEKCTSGNM
-674 DENGDYK
+674 
-681 RQHIKD
+681 
-687 DSFNIQQQLLKEL
+687 NIQQSFLKEL
-700 SIGKQYPIKLRSL
+700 STFKHYPTKLRTI

>member
-1 MTLCHIFSHYLQFG
+1 LEQIE
-15 AFQLES
+15 QLGPT
-21 DQHIH
+21 
-26 HNRYINRELAWIQFN
+26 YINREIAWVRFN
-41 KRVLEEAKNDH
+41 ERVLHEAYNSS

-62 IIFTTNLDEFF
+62 IIFATNLDEFF
-73 MIRVSGLKEQYLQNS
+73 MIRISGLKEQLLQHAI
-88 SELSADGLQAKD
+88 ELSVDGLTPSE
-100 QLKNIRASLLPLIEE
+100 QLQTIRSMLLPLLSLHEE
-115 HELCF
+115 CYK
-120 NNEVLT
+120 NEIMPAL
-126 SMSKQ
+126 SKQ
-131 GIKIVDLS
+131 GIRLVELKDLHES
-139 DLNEGHSAYVK
+139 HQAYVK
-150 SLFVTDI
+150 ALFVTDI

-178 SLNIVFLLTDHKKV
+178 SLNIVFLLKDDKKSG
-192 TSKVAVLQVPPILSR
+192 SKVAVLQVPPILDR
-207 LVGINIHPSHQS
+207 LVNIHVHPTQQTFI
-219 YVLLEKIIQ
+219 LLEKIIQ

-237 FTIQES
+237 FTISES

-255 IAYDEAEDLMNEIA
+255 IAYDEAEDLMSEIA

-286 EASTSPE
+286 EASTSKD
-293 VVTMLTNALELTQED
+293 VVHMLCKSMELNPD
-308 VYLTHI
+308 DIYFSDI
-314 PLNMSDFYTF
+314 PLNVSDFYTL
-324 YKLDRPQLKDA
+324 YKVDKPQLKDT

-342 QEFMGTSDEMF
+342 PEFMGTSSDIF
-353 ESIKK
+353 DQIKK
-358 KDILVH
+358 KDLLVH

-372 SVVRFLQSSATDPN
+372 SVVRFLQAASTDDH

-396 AGGSSPVIEALKTA
+396 AGGSSPVIEALKIA
-410 AVNGKQV
+410 AENGKQV

-476 TGNYNVTTSRLYTD
+476 TGNYNVSTSRVYTD
-490 IGYFTSRED
+490 IGYFTCRED

-525 APHHLRNDILDL
+525 APDHLRNDIVDL
-537 ISRETSLSTKE
+537 IARETNTSTPDK
-548 NPGRIIAKMNALVDR
+548 PGRIIAKMNALVDR
-563 DIIDALYK
+563 NVIDALYK
-571 ASQKGVSIDLLIRG
+571 ASQQGVKIHLIIRG
-585 VCCLIPNIPG
+585 VCSLIPNIPG
-595 LSDNIRVK
+595 LSEHITVT

-618 GNNQKPEIY
+618 ANNGTPEIY

-642 EIMYPILDKR
+642 EIMFPILDKK
-652 SFSVLEHIL
+652 SFSLLEHIL
-661 AGYLMDNVSSWIM
+661 STYIEDNASSWLLTSTG
-674 DENGDYK
+674 EYTRPTHTNVQFNA
-681 RQHIKD
+681 QHHFLRELL
-687 DSFNIQQQLLKEL
+687 SFKTIPAKLKTL
-700 SIGKQYPIKLRSL
+700 